1 MADEIRVLESEIASF
16 CAERD
21 WDQFHSNKD
30 LAAAIAIEA
39 AELQEAFL
47 WDRTATIEKIK
58 EELAD
63 VFIYAF
69 RMVERNGL
77 DVVEIVREKLN
88 VNAVKYPIAKCRG
101 LATKYT
107 ALTSEEVEDGV

>member
-1 MADEIRVLESEIASF
+1 MQGEIQEIEAEIARF
-16 CAERD
+16 CAKRE

-30 LAAAIAIEA
+30 LAAAIAIEV

-47 WDRTATIEKIK
+47 WDRVATIEKIK

-69 RMVERNGL
+69 RMAERNGL
-77 DVVEIVREKLN
+77 DVMKIVREKLA
-88 VNAVKYPIAKCRG
+88 VNAAKYPVEKCRG
-101 LATKYT
+101 SASKYT
-107 ALTSEEVEDGV
+107 NLNEGVYDGR